1 MAIMR
6 DYNAIVEAVTSA
18 YPDTQAIYR
27 FGSWGTPHQRADSDL
42 DIAVLL
48 PHHIAVN
55 TDIMDWAILNG
66 RISCVSRTDYVDLI
80 NLQTAATSIQAEII
94 RTGDVIFCQE
104 DGARVEFEALV
115 LSMYQDLTIQREQL
129 YQDMMAGRWLT
140 QP

>member
-1 MAIMR
+1 MKNYDAITG
-6 DYNAIVEAVTSA
+6 AITSA

-42 DIAVLL
+42 DVAVLL
-48 PHHIAVN
+48 PHDVAVN
-55 TDIMDWAILNG
+55 IDIMDWAVLNG
-66 RISCVSRTDYVDLI
+66 RLSCVSRTDYVDLV
-80 NLQTAATSIQAEII
+80 NLQTATTSIQAEII
-94 RTGDVIFCQE
+94 RAGDVVFCQD

-115 LSMYQDLTIQREQL
+115 LSMHQDLNIQREQL